1 MTLTVPLDQDY
12 HVHST
17 FSDGAST
24 VADNVAVARDRG
36 LRRLCLTDHVRSN
49 TTWLPD
55 FVAAVAALRA
65 DDGAELVTGAEAKIL
80 DSSGRL
86 DLPGDLTGI
95 DLVLIAD
102 HQFPAVQGPVLPGEL
117 RVQIERGRIAGQDV
131 IETLVDATAAALIT
145 VCGRQV
151 LLAHLFSILPKLGL
165 DEAAVPDASLGRLA
179 GRAAEA
185 GAMLEINEKWNCP
198 SARTVAAFGSAG
210 VQVVAGSDSHDCAS
224 VGVFRSVRQTI
235 DAVAA
240 AGSR

>member
-1 MTLTVPLDQDY
+1 MAMTVPLDEDY

-36 LRRLCLTDHVRSN
+36 LRRLCLIDHVRSS
-49 TTWLPD
+49 TGWLPG

-65 DDGAELVTGAEAKIL
+65 DDGTELVTGVEAKIL
-80 DSSGRL
+80 DSEGRL
-86 DLPGDLTGI
+86 DLPDDLAGI

-102 HQFPAVQGPVLPGEL
+102 HQFPADRGPVLPAEL
-117 RVQIERGRIAGQDV
+117 RDLIERGTIGGAEA
-131 IETLVDATAAALIT
+131 IEVLVDATAAALTT
-145 VCGRQV
+145 VTGRRV
-151 LLAHLFSILPKLGL
+151 LLAHLFSVLPKLGL
-165 DEAAVPDASLGRLA
+165 DETAVPESSLARLA
-179 GRAAEA
+179 SRAAET

-198 SARTVAAFGSAG
+198 SARTVGAFSSAG

-224 VGVFRSVRQTI
+224 IGVFPSVRQTI

-240 AGSR
+240 GRR